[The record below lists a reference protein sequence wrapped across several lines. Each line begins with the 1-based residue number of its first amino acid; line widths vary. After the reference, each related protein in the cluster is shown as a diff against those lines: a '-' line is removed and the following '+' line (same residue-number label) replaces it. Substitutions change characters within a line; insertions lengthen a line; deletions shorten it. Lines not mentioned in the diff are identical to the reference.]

1 MLEIKEKNLIQFT
14 NLVNECCALIEDS
27 LVEKF
32 LTTPHSFF
40 NNETPL
46 EEFNQFGNEKILRLL
61 YFIEIEEA
69 DVFENGLD

>member
-1 MLEIKEKNLIQFT
+1 MLKIKEKNLIQFT

-69 DVFENGLD
+69 DVFENV

>member
-69 DVFENGLD
+69 DVFENV